1 MTHSLRCNC
10 GKLKGTL
17 KHTTAINR
25 CVCYCADCQAFARFL
40 KREHD
45 ILDEIGGT
53 SISQTIPKHINFL
66 EGTENLACV
75 RLTETGLLRWYAAC
89 CNTPIGNTPPNFKLP
104 FIGLIH
110 NCLSTEPASLDE
122 TFGPVQMNVSP
133 QAAILRGRGSA
144 NGEPKPKP
152 MGFLAGTLRVMGM
165 VLRSRFDGSYKQNPF
180 FVSATGAPIVTPKV
194 LDRQELQDVM
204 FPLH

>member
-1 MTHSLRCNC
+1 VENSKARSSTRQRSIDVFATVPIAKPLPIFSSESMT
-10 GKLKGTL
+10 
-17 KHTTAINR
+17 
-25 CVCYCADCQAFARFL
+25 
-40 KREHD
+40 
-45 ILDEIGGT
+45 
-53 SISQTIPKHINFL
+53 
-66 EGTENLACV
+66 
-75 RLTETGLLRWYAAC
+75 AAC
-89 CNTPIGNTPPNFKLP
+89 CNTPIGNTPPNSKLP

-144 NGEPKPKP
+144 NGEPKPKS

-165 VLRSRFDGSYKQNPF
+165 VLRSRLDGSYQQNPF

-194 LDRQELQDVM
+194 LNR
-204 FPLH
+204 